1 MTGKDN
7 PYLSAKEL
15 DSICNDINDIWYC
28 FDRNCGMYSHLRF
41 SNDHLIEDVR
51 NSLVEYDRSLL
62 NEPIDLHL
70 FPKVSGDFFV
80 KEWQPIDNIPYNYE
94 YFNQKCRNCN
104 LYLCGSF
111 IIEFTSLILV
121 YFSDNF
127 NDILLVSV
135 DLLVVLSIGSFL
147 LAIYKHFKLNELL
160 NALQF

>member
-1 MTGKDN
+1 MQSCSTSFCVN
-7 PYLSAKEL
+7 PKYGVSSLDSNIVYSTKLLSADSSSIFLIGNIPVMYAKARNFL
-15 DSICNDINDIWYC
+15 DS
-28 FDRNCGMYSHLRF
+28 
-41 SNDHLIEDVR
+41 
-51 NSLVEYDRSLL
+51 SLL
-62 NEPIDLHL
+62 N
-70 FPKVSGDFFV
+70 
-80 KEWQPIDNIPYNYE
+80 KE
-94 YFNQKCRNCN
+94 CRNCN

-111 IIEFTSLILV
+111 VIEFTSLILI